1 MERYICIH
9 GHFYQPPRENP
20 WLEEIEVQDSAYP
33 FHDWNERI
41 TAECYATNGVSRIL
55 DGKNRITQIVNNYAR
70 ISFNFGPTLLSWM
83 EQKAPS
89 AYRSILAADRESQQ
103 YFSGH
108 GSALAQVYN
117 HMIMPLANSRDKC
130 TQVIWGLRD
139 FESRFER
146 KAEGIWLAETAVDLE
161 TLEILVDH
169 GVKFT
174 ILSPYQGRRVR
185 PKNGDTTAEDDN
197 GWTDVTG
204 GRIDP
209 TMAYEQRLPSG
220 RTIALFFYDGP
231 VSQAVAFEQL
241 LSSGERLAHRL
252 TGAFSDERSWPQM
265 VHIATDGE
273 TYGHHHRFGEMALGY
288 ALHYIETNNLAKIT
302 IYGEYLEKHPPVYEV
317 DILENTSWSC
327 FHGVERW
334 RANCGCNSGGHGDW
348 NQEWRAPLRAALDWL
363 RDTLAPLF
371 ERQGAELFKDPWAAR
386 NDYIAVIL
394 DRSAESV
401 SRFLEQHA
409 THSLTAIERVTA
421 LKLLELQR
429 YAMLMYTSCGWFFD
443 ELSGI
448 ETVQVI
454 QYAGRVIQL
463 AEELFDTQVEAAF
476 LDLVEQAKS
485 NILDYQDGRQIYERF
500 VRPSVTDLHKVA
512 AHFAVSSLFE
522 PYSEDDTRIYSY
534 RIDHQEMQIIEAGRP
549 KLAIGKTQVT
559 SDITGESALLTFGVL
574 HFGDHNLTGG
584 VREFQSEAAFQDMVD
599 EVTAAFERADLPE
612 VIRLLDKHFLDLT
625 YSLKSLFRDEQRKIL
640 NLILDSTLEQA
651 EAVYRQLYE
660 QNVPLMRFLSDLGT
674 PPIKAFRTA
683 AEFALNSHLRRALEE
698 AELDFERIRI
708 LLEEARVVKVV
719 LDAEMLGYTIQHTLE
734 QKMEQF
740 FEEPAD
746 LDLLQ
751 GLEAAVNLARTLPFE
766 VNLWQ
771 TQNIYYGMLQT
782 FYPTFLKK
790 AERGNED
797 AQIWISHFSA
807 LGDKLRVRVT

>member
-1 MERYICIH
+1 
-9 GHFYQPPRENP
+9 
-20 WLEEIEVQDSAYP
+20 
-33 FHDWNERI
+33 
-41 TAECYATNGVSRIL
+41 
-55 DGKNRITQIVNNYAR
+55 
-70 ISFNFGPTLLSWM
+70 
-83 EQKAPS
+83 
-89 AYRSILAADRESQQ
+89 
-103 YFSGH
+103 
-108 GSALAQVYN
+108 
-117 HMIMPLANSRDKC
+117 
-130 TQVIWGLRD
+130 
-139 FESRFER
+139 
-146 KAEGIWLAETAVDLE
+146 
-161 TLEILVDH
+161 
-169 GVKFT
+169 
-174 ILSPYQGRRVR
+174 
-185 PKNGDTTAEDDN
+185 
-197 GWTDVTG
+197 
-204 GRIDP
+204 
-209 TMAYEQRLPSG
+209 
-220 RTIALFFYDGP
+220 
-231 VSQAVAFEQL
+231 
-241 LSSGERLAHRL
+241 
-252 TGAFSDERSWPQM
+252 
-265 VHIATDGE
+265 
-273 TYGHHHRFGEMALGY
+273 
-288 ALHYIETNNLAKIT
+288 
-302 IYGEYLEKHPPVYEV
+302 
-317 DILENTSWSC
+317 
-327 FHGVERW
+327 
-334 RANCGCNSGGHGDW
+334 
-348 NQEWRAPLRAALDWL
+348 
-363 RDTLAPLF
+363 
-371 ERQGAELFKDPWAAR
+371 
-386 NDYIAVIL
+386 
-394 DRSAESV
+394 V
-401 SRFLEQHA
+401 SRFLEEHA
-409 THSLTAIERVTA
+409 THTLTIQEKVTA

-463 AEELFDTQVEAAF
+463 AEELFDTQVEATF

-512 AHFAVSSLFE
+512 AHFAVSSLFA
-522 PYSEDDTRIYSY
+522 PYSEEDTRIYSY

-698 AELDFERIRI
+698 EELDFERIRI

-734 QKMEQF
+734 QKMERF